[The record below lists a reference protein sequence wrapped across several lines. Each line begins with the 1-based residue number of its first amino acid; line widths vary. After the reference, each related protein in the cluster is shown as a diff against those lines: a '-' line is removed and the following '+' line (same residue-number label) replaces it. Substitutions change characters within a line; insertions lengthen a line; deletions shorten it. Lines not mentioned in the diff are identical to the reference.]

1 MTNSMIPDPNP
12 AGQLGVDLSGKV
24 VLIIDDE
31 EFMLKVM
38 KRVLVDFKAKQVY
51 QASSGK
57 EAMGVLKRYSTEV
70 NLIISDCNMKPIN
83 GLELLKLVRGGANPD
98 VARDLPFIMVTGHGD
113 VPIVKKAVELDV
125 SGYCVKPVAPGI
137 LAKIVKK
144 ALDEDIELK
153 KKSFYR
159 ELKLVKP
166 EATAFGEGNA

>member
-1 MTNSMIPDPNP
+1 MAHSMIPEPNP
-12 AGQLGVDLSGKV
+12 AGQLGVNLSGKT
-24 VLIIDDE
+24 VLIVDDE

-38 KRVLVDFKAKQVY
+38 KRVVTDFKAKHVH

-57 EAMGVLKRYSTEV
+57 EAMGCLKLYAKQIDLV
-70 NLIISDCNMKPIN
+70 ISDCNMTPIN
-83 GLELLKLVRGGANPD
+83 GLELLKLVRGGANPE
-98 VARDLPFIMVTGHGD
+98 VPRDLPFIMVTGHGD

-144 ALDEDIELK
+144 AFDEGIDLK
-153 KKSFYR
+153 DERIYR

-166 EATAFGEGNA
+166 EATAFGEGNK